1 MKCGLV
7 IPTLNAGEN
16 FSKLLEQ
23 INSQTLRTKKLIVDS
38 ESMDGTPAI
47 AKNLG
52 YALQKRYCGAGVEK
66 LKCGLVIPTLNAGEN
81 FSKLLQQINSQTL
94 QTKKLIID
102 SESTDGTPELAKKFG
117 FEVLTIQQK
126 NFNHGATRQLALEK
140 LLPLDVIIFLTQDIF
155 LKDKTTL
162 AELVKIFET
171 DSTVG
176 LSYGRQLPHSNATLE
191 AQILRAFNYPAESQ
205 LRTLESKN
213 FFGMKA
219 AMASNSFAAYK
230 VEILQKVGGFPKN
243 VILCEDMYIAAKM
256 LLSGYK
262 TFYNALAQ
270 VYHSHN
276 YTAAQ
281 EFKRY
286 FDIGVF
292 HNRESWI
299 RENFGGAGK
308 VGKKFVYE
316 KYSALWRN
324 NPREFFEA
332 FFRDVMKFCGYSL
345 GRLENFLPKFII
357 LKCSMHKN
365 FWQQEGNF
373 YV

>member
-7 IPTLNAGEN
+7 IPTLNAGKN
-16 FSKLLEQ
+16 FEKLLEQ
-23 INSQTLRTKKLIVDS
+23 IISQTLPIKKLIVDS
-38 ESMDGTPAI
+38 QSI
-47 AKNLG
+47 
-52 YALQKRYCGAGVEK
+52 
-66 LKCGLVIPTLNAGEN
+66 
-81 FSKLLQQINSQTL
+81 
-94 QTKKLIID
+94 
-102 SESTDGTPELAKKFG
+102 DGTPELAKKFG
-117 FEVLTIQQK
+117 FDVLQIQRK
-126 NFNHGATRQLALEK
+126 NFNHGRTRQFALEK

-155 LKDKTTL
+155 LKDENTL

-171 DSTVG
+171 DSSVG

-191 AQILRAFNYPAESQ
+191 AKILREFNYPAESQ

-230 VEILQKVGGFPKN
+230 VEILQKIGGFPSN
-243 VILCEDMYIAAKM
+243 VILCEDMYVAAKM

-262 TFYNALAQ
+262 TFYNAFAQ

-281 EFKRY
+281 EFRRY

-308 VGKKFVYE
+308 VGKNFILE
-316 KYSALWRN
+316 KYSALWKN
-324 NPREFFEA
+324 NPREFFGA
-332 FFRDVMKFCGYSL
+332 FFRDVMKFFGYGL
-345 GRLENFLPKFII
+345 GRLENFLPLFII
-357 LKCSMHKN
+357 KNCSMHKN
-365 FWQQEGNF
+365 FWQ
-373 YV
+373 

>member
-1 MKCGLV
+1 LKCGLI
-7 IPTLNAGEN
+7 IPTLNAGKN
-16 FSKLLEQ
+16 FE
-23 INSQTLRTKKLIVDS
+23 
-38 ESMDGTPAI
+38 
-47 AKNLG
+47 
-52 YALQKRYCGAGVEK
+52 
-66 LKCGLVIPTLNAGEN
+66 
-81 FSKLLQQINSQTL
+81 KLLQQINSQTL
-94 QTKKLIID
+94 QTEKLIVD
-102 SESTDGTPELAKKFG
+102 SESTDGTPELAQKFG
-117 FEVLTIQQK
+117 FEVLTIQRK
-126 NFNHGATRQLALEK
+126 KFNHGATRQLALEK

-155 LKDKTTL
+155 LKNSTTL

-176 LSYGRQLPHSNATLE
+176 LSYGRQLPHLNAMLE
-191 AQILRAFNYPAESQ
+191 AKILREFNYPAESQ

-256 LLSGYK
+256 LMNGYK

-281 EFKRY
+281 EFRRY

-299 RENFGGAGK
+299 RENFGGAGR
-308 VGKKFVYE
+308 VGKKFVCE
-316 KYSALWRN
+316 KYSALWKN
-324 NPREFFEA
+324 NPRECFEA
-332 FFRDVMKFCGYSL
+332 FFRDVMKFFGYSL
-345 GRLENFLPKFII
+345 GRLENFLPRFII
-357 LKCSMHKN
+357 KNCSMHKN
-365 FWQQEGNF
+365 FWRED
-373 YV
+373 V

>member
-1 MKCGLV
+1 M
-7 IPTLNAGEN
+7 
-16 FSKLLEQ
+16 
-23 INSQTLRTKKLIVDS
+23 
-38 ESMDGTPAI
+38 
-47 AKNLG
+47 
-52 YALQKRYCGAGVEK
+52 
-66 LKCGLVIPTLNAGEN
+66 
-81 FSKLLQQINSQTL
+81 
-94 QTKKLIID
+94 
-102 SESTDGTPELAKKFG
+102 
-117 FEVLTIQQK
+117 
-126 NFNHGATRQLALEK
+126 
-140 LLPLDVIIFLTQDIF
+140 
-155 LKDKTTL
+155 
-162 AELVKIFET
+162 VKIFET
-171 DSTVG
+171 DSSVG

-191 AQILRAFNYPAESQ
+191 AALLREFNYPPKSQ

-213 FFGMKA
+213 FLGMKA
-219 AMASNSFAAYK
+219 AMASNSFAAYN

-276 YTAAQ
+276 YTATQ

-308 VGKKFVYE
+308 VGKNFIYE
-316 KYSALWRN
+316 KYSALWKN

-332 FFRDVMKFCGYSL
+332 FYRDTMKFFGYGL
-345 GRLENFLPKFII
+345 GRLENFLPQFII